1 MHVLIACEASGT
13 VCKAFRDCGHHA
25 WSVDTQPTYG
35 SMPQYHIQDDVLQH
49 LSNAPDGKKWD
60 MCIAFP
66 PCTYLTVAGNKWTF
80 HPEDKHLPSAER
92 RPHPRFPDRAQNRD
106 AAVEFVKKYGQQIY
120 LSCALRTLG
129 ATVCQLSGKSL
140 TSRYTPTIS
149 AGL

>member
-1 MHVLIACEASGT
+1 MHVLIVCEASGT

-106 AAVEFVKKYGQQIY
+106 AAVEFVEKNMG
-120 LSCALRTLG
+120 
-129 ATVCQLSGKSL
+129 
-140 TSRYTPTIS
+140 SRYT
-149 AGL
+149 